1 MMMNE
6 KKKFQRTK
14 PHCNVGTIGHVDHGK
29 TTLTAAI
36 TKILADKK
44 LAVYKAYSEI
54 DKIPEERERGIT
66 ITAAHVEYETE
77 KRHYAHI
84 DCPGHQHYI
93 KNMITGAA
101 QMDGAILVVSAVD
114 GPQEQTR
121 EHVILAREIGI
132 PAIVVFLN
140 KVDMLKELD
149 LLELVEYEVREL
161 LEQYSFPG
169 ATTTFV
175 SGSAKKA
182 IEEPVESG
190 TKLGR
195 GSIEAL
201 ITAIDTAIPQPARM
215 KDKPFLMPIEGV
227 FSISGRG
234 TVVTGR
240 IEQGQVKLNE
250 DVEILGLIPTIK
262 TTCIGIE
269 MFHKEMELAEA
280 GENVGILLRGIKRN
294 AVVRGQVLAKPS
306 SVTAVTSFDAK
317 IYVLTKQEGGRHT
330 PFYEDYKPQ
339 FFIRT
344 ADVTGSFKLK
354 NNVQAVLPGDT
365 VEVVVNL
372 IAPVALQEGLRFTIR
387 EGQITVGTGI
397 ISKLH

>member
-1 MMMNE
+1 MSE
-6 KKKFQRTK
+6 KKRFERKK

-36 TKILADKK
+36 TKILAEQK
-44 LAVYKAYSEI
+44 LAVYKAYGDI

-140 KVDMLKELD
+140 KVDMLKEMD

-161 LEQYSFPG
+161 LDQYSFPG
-169 ATTTFV
+169 DTTTV
-175 SGSAKKA
+175 IAGSAKKA
-182 IEEPVESG
+182 IEETEE
-190 TKLGR
+190 TATEFGR
-195 GSIEAL
+195 KALLAL
-201 ITAIDTAIPQPARM
+201 IDAIDNAIPQPQRLTE
-215 KDKPFLMPIEGV
+215 KPFLMPIEGV

-240 IEQGQVKLNE
+240 IEQGELKINE
-250 DVEILGLIPTIK
+250 EVEILGIIPTVK
-262 TTCIGIE
+262 TTCTGIE
-269 MFHKEMELAEA
+269 MFHKEMDSAEA
-280 GENVGILLRGIKRN
+280 GENIGALLRGVKRN
-294 AVVRGQVLAKPS
+294 SVLKGQVLAKPG
-306 SVTAVTSFDAK
+306 SVSVVKSFDAK

-330 PFYEDYKPQ
+330 PFYSDYKPQ

-344 ADVTGSFKLK
+344 ADVTGSFILK
-354 NNVQAVLPGDT
+354 NDIEAVLPGDT
-365 VEVVVNL
+365 VEVTINL
-372 IAPVALQEGLRFTIR
+372 IAPLALQEGLRFTMR

-397 ISKLH
+397 ISKLNS

>member
-1 MMMNE
+1 MTE

-36 TKILADKK
+36 TKVLADKK
-44 LAVYKAYSEI
+44 LAIYKSYGEI

-140 KVDMLKELD
+140 KIDMLTEPD
-149 LLELVEYEVREL
+149 LAELVEYEVREL
-161 LEQYSFPG
+161 LDLYSFSG
-169 ATTTFV
+169 STASITA
-175 SGSAKKA
+175 GSAKKA
-182 IEEPVESG
+182 IEESIETS
-190 TKLGR
+190 TEIGR
-195 GSIEAL
+195 GAIEKL
-201 ITAIDTAIPQPARM
+201 INAIDTSIPQPLRS
-215 KDKPFLMPIEGV
+215 KEKPFLMPIEGV
-227 FSISGRG
+227 SSISGRG

-240 IEQGQVKLNE
+240 IEQGQIKLNE
-250 DVEILGLIPTIK
+250 EVEILGLIPSVK
-262 TTCIGIE
+262 TTCTGIE

-280 GENVGILLRGIKRN
+280 GENVGILLRGIKRT
-294 AVVRGQVLAKPS
+294 AVIRGQVLSKPG
-306 SVTAVTSFDAK
+306 SVAAVSKFDAK

-330 PFYEDYKPQ
+330 PFFADYKPQ

-344 ADVTGSFKLK
+344 ADITGSFIFK
-354 NNVQAVLPGDT
+354 NNVEAVLPGDT
-365 VEVVVNL
+365 VEVTITL
-372 IAPVALQEGLRFTIR
+372 IAAVALQEGLRFTMR

-397 ISKLH
+397 ISKLY

>member
-1 MMMNE
+1 MSE
-6 KKKFQRTK
+6 KKKFQRIK

-36 TKILADKK
+36 TKVLSDKK
-44 LAVYKAYSEI
+44 LAVFKAYSDI

-66 ITAAHVEYETE
+66 ITAAHIEYETE

-101 QMDGAILVVSAVD
+101 QMDGAILVVSAAD

-140 KVDMLKELD
+140 KVDMVKDVD
-149 LLELVEYEVREL
+149 LLEIVEIEIRDL
-161 LEQYSFPG
+161 LDQYSFPG
-169 ATTTFV
+169 LSV
-175 SGSAKKA
+175 PIIQGSAKRA
-182 IEEPVESG
+182 LEESIEAA

-195 GSIEAL
+195 GSVETL
-201 ITAIDTAIPQPARM
+201 INTIDSYIPQPQRLIE
-215 KDKPFLMPIEGV
+215 KSFLMPIEGV

-240 IEQGQVKLNE
+240 IEQGTLKLNE
-250 DVEILGLIPTIK
+250 EVEILGILPTTK

-269 MFHKEMELAEA
+269 MFHKEMDTAEA
-280 GENVGILLRGIKRN
+280 GENVGILLRGIKRT
-294 AVVRGQVLAKPS
+294 AVVKGQVLAKPNT
-306 SVTAVTSFDAK
+306 VTVTKSFDAK
-317 IYVLTKQEGGRHT
+317 IYVLSKKEGGRHT
-330 PFYEDYKPQ
+330 PFYQDYKPQ

-344 ADVTGSFKLK
+344 ADITGSFILK
-354 NNVQAVLPGDT
+354 NDVQAVMPGDT
-365 VEVVVNL
+365 IEVTVNL
-372 IAPVALQEGLRFTIR
+372 ISPMAVQEGLRFTLR
-387 EGQITVGTGI
+387 EGLITVGTGI

>member
-1 MMMNE
+1 MTE

-36 TKILADKK
+36 TKVLADKK
-44 LAVYKAYSEI
+44 LAVYKSYGEI

-140 KVDMLKELD
+140 KIDMLTEPD
-149 LLELVEYEVREL
+149 LVELVEYEVREL
-161 LEQYSFPG
+161 LDLYSFAG
-169 ATTTFV
+169 STASITA
-175 SGSAKKA
+175 GSAKKA
-182 IEEPVESG
+182 IEEPIESG
-190 TKLGR
+190 TEIGR
-195 GSIEAL
+195 GSIEKL
-201 ITAIDTAIPQPARM
+201 IKAIDTAIPQPLRS
-215 KDKPFLMPIEGV
+215 KEKPFLMPIEGV

-240 IEQGQVKLNE
+240 IEQGQIKLNE
-250 DVEILGLIPTIK
+250 EVEILGLIPSVK
-262 TTCIGIE
+262 TTCTGIE

-280 GENVGILLRGIKRN
+280 GENVGILLRGIKRT
-294 AVVRGQVLAKPS
+294 AVIRGQVLSKPG
-306 SVTAVTSFDAK
+306 SVAAISKFDAK

-330 PFYEDYKPQ
+330 PFYADYKPQ

-344 ADVTGSFKLK
+344 ADVTGSFIFK
-354 NNVQAVLPGDT
+354 NNVEAVLPGDT
-365 VEVVVNL
+365 VEVTITL
-372 IAPVALQEGLRFTIR
+372 IAPVALQEGLRFTMR

-397 ISKLH
+397 ISKLY

>member
-1 MMMNE
+1 MSE
-6 KKKFQRTK
+6 KKKFQRNK

-44 LAVYKAYSEI
+44 LAIYKSYGEI

-149 LLELVEYEVREL
+149 LLSLVEYEVCEL

-169 ATTTFV
+169 STTAFIP
-175 SGSAKKA
+175 GSAKRA
-182 IEEPVESG
+182 IEESEDTASDIG
-190 TKLGR
+190 RKSILKL
-195 GSIEAL
+195 ID
-201 ITAIDTAIPQPARM
+201 AIDTYIPQPKRL

-240 IEQGQVKLNE
+240 IEYGIIKLNE
-250 DVEILGLIPTIK
+250 EIEILGLLPTSK

-280 GENVGILLRGIKRN
+280 GENVGILLRSIKRT
-294 AVVRGQVLAKPS
+294 AVVRGQVLAKPGS
-306 SVTAVTSFDAK
+306 ILVTTSFDAK
-317 IYVLTKQEGGRHT
+317 IYILTKQEGGRHT
-330 PFYEDYKPQ
+330 PFFRDYKPQ

-344 ADVTGSFKLK
+344 ADITGSFILK
-354 NNVQAVLPGDT
+354 NNVEAVLPGDT
-365 VEVVVNL
+365 VEVTVNL
-372 IAPVALQEGLRFTIR
+372 ISSIALQEGLRFTMR
-387 EGQITVGTGI
+387 EGLITVGTGI
-397 ISKLH
+397 ISKLN

>member
-1 MMMNE
+1 MTE
-6 KKKFQRTK
+6 KKKFQRIK

-36 TKILADKK
+36 TKVLADKK
-44 LAVYKAYSEI
+44 LAVYKSYGEI

-140 KVDMLKELD
+140 KIDMLTEPD
-149 LLELVEYEVREL
+149 LVELVEYEVREL
-161 LEQYSFPG
+161 LDLYSFKG
-169 ATTTFV
+169 NEANITA
-175 SGSAKKA
+175 GSAKKA
-182 IEEPVESG
+182 IEETIE
-190 TKLGR
+190 TTTEIGR
-195 GSIEAL
+195 GSIEKL
-201 ITAIDTAIPQPARM
+201 IKAIDTAIPQPLRS
-215 KDKPFLMPIEGV
+215 KEKPFLMPIEGV

-240 IEQGQVKLNE
+240 IEQGQIKLNE
-250 DVEILGLIPTIK
+250 EVEILGLIPTVK
-262 TTCIGIE
+262 TTCTGIE

-280 GENVGILLRGIKRN
+280 GENVGILLRGIKRT
-294 AVVRGQVLAKPS
+294 AVIKGQVLSKPGS
-306 SVTAVTSFDAK
+306 ISAITKFDAK

-330 PFYEDYKPQ
+330 PFYADYKPQ

-344 ADVTGSFKLK
+344 ADVTGAFTFK
-354 NNVQAVLPGDT
+354 NNVEAVLPGDT
-365 VEVVVNL
+365 VEVTIAL
-372 IAPVALQEGLRFTIR
+372 IAPVALQEGLRFTMR

-397 ISKLH
+397 ISKLY

>member
-1 MMMNE
+1 MSE
-6 KKKFQRTK
+6 KKKFQRIK

-29 TTLTAAI
+29 TTLTASI
-36 TKILADKK
+36 TKLLAEQK
-44 LAVYKAYSEI
+44 LAVYKSYGEI

-77 KRHYAHI
+77 MRHYAHI

-101 QMDGAILVVSAVD
+101 QMDGAILVVSAID

-169 ATTTFV
+169 STTTIIP
-175 SGSAKKA
+175 GSAKRA
-182 IEEPVESG
+182 IEETEESA
-190 TKLGR
+190 TDIGR
-195 GSIEAL
+195 KSVFAL
-201 ITAIDTAIPQPARM
+201 IKAIDTAIPQPQRS

-240 IEQGQVKLNE
+240 IEHGCLKLNE
-250 DVEILGLIPTIK
+250 EVEILGLLPAAK

-269 MFHKEMELAEA
+269 MFHKEMESAEA
-280 GENVGILLRGIKRN
+280 GENVGVLLRGTKRTS
-294 AVVRGQVLAKPS
+294 VVRGQVLAKPS
-306 SVTAVTSFDAK
+306 SVIVTKTFDAK
-317 IYVLTKQEGGRHT
+317 I
-330 PFYEDYKPQ
+330 
-339 FFIRT
+339 
-344 ADVTGSFKLK
+344 
-354 NNVQAVLPGDT
+354 
-365 VEVVVNL
+365 
-372 IAPVALQEGLRFTIR
+372 
-387 EGQITVGTGI
+387 
-397 ISKLH
+397 

>member
-1 MMMNE
+1 MSE
-6 KKKFQRTK
+6 KKKFQRNK

-36 TKILADKK
+36 TKVLADRK
-44 LAVYKAYSEI
+44 LAVYKSYGEI

-161 LEQYSFPG
+161 LEQYSFSG
-169 ATTTFV
+169 AKTAFV
-175 SGSAKKA
+175 SGSAKRA
-182 IEEPVESG
+182 IEESEESA
-190 TKLGR
+190 TKIGR
-195 GSIEAL
+195 ISVINL
-201 ITAIDTAIPQPARM
+201 IDAIDEHIPQPKRL

-240 IEQGQVKLNE
+240 IEYGVLKLNE
-250 DVEILGLIPTIK
+250 EIEILGLLPTNK

-280 GENVGILLRGIKRN
+280 GENVGVLLRGVKRTS
-294 AVVRGQVLAKPS
+294 VIRGQVLAKPG
-306 SVTAVTSFDAK
+306 SVVVTKNFDAK

-330 PFYEDYKPQ
+330 PFFQDYKPQ

-344 ADVTGSFKLK
+344 ADVTGSFIFK
-354 NNVQAVLPGDT
+354 NNVEAVLPGDT
-365 VEVVVNL
+365 VEVSVNL
-372 IAPVALQEGLRFTIR
+372 ISSVALVEGLRFTMR
-387 EGQITVGTGI
+387 EGLITVGTGI
-397 ISKLH
+397 ISKLY

>member
-1 MMMNE
+1 MSE

-29 TTLTAAI
+29 TTVTAAI
-36 TKILADKK
+36 TKILSDKK
-44 LAVYKAYSEI
+44 LAVYKAYGDI

-132 PAIVVFLN
+132 PALVVFLN
-140 KVDMLKELD
+140 KVDMLKEPD

-161 LEQYSFPG
+161 LDQYSFPG
-169 ATTTFV
+169 ATTTV
-175 SGSAKKA
+175 IAGAAKKA
-182 IEEPVESG
+182 IEESVENS
-190 TKLGR
+190 TKIGR
-195 GSIEAL
+195 GAIEAL
-201 ITAIDTAIPQPARM
+201 IQAIDTAIPQPARL

-240 IEQGQVKLNE
+240 IEQGQLRLNE
-250 DVEILGLIPTIK
+250 EVEILGLVPSVK
-262 TTCIGIE
+262 TTCTGIE

-280 GENVGILLRGIKRN
+280 GENVGVLLRGVKRN
-294 AVVRGQVLAKPS
+294 SVLRGQVLSKPG
-306 SVTAVTSFDAK
+306 SVVAVTTFEAK

-330 PFYEDYKPQ
+330 PFYEDYRPQ

-344 ADVTGSFKLK
+344 ADITGSFKLK
-354 NNVQAVLPGDT
+354 NNVEAVLPGDT
-365 VEVVVNL
+365 VEVTVTL
-372 IAPVALQEGLRFTIR
+372 LAAVALQEGLRFTMR

-397 ISKLH
+397 ISKLL

>member
-1 MMMNE
+1 MTE
-6 KKKFQRTK
+6 KKKFHRIK

-44 LAVYKAYSEI
+44 LAVYKSYGEI

-66 ITAAHVEYETE
+66 ITAAHVEYETD

-132 PAIVVFLN
+132 PALVVFLN
-140 KVDMLKELD
+140 KVDMLKEPD
-149 LLELVEYEVREL
+149 LLEIVEYEVRDL
-161 LEQYSFPG
+161 LDQYSF
-169 ATTTFV
+169 
-175 SGSAKKA
+175 SGSSTIFVAGAAKKA
-182 IEEPVESG
+182 IEE
-190 TKLGR
+190 
-195 GSIEAL
+195 SIETATTMGRHSIEKL
-201 ITAIDTAIPQPARM
+201 INAIDTAIPQPLRS

-240 IEQGQVKLNE
+240 IEQGQIKLNE
-250 DVEILGLIPTIK
+250 EVEISGLVPMVK
-262 TTCIGIE
+262 TTCTGIE

-280 GENVGILLRGIKRN
+280 GENVGILLRGIKRTS
-294 AVVRGQVLAKPS
+294 VIRGQVLSKPGTVIVS
-306 SVTAVTSFDAK
+306 TKFDAK

-330 PFYEDYKPQ
+330 PFYSDYKPQ

-344 ADVTGSFKLK
+344 ADITGSFTLT
-354 NNVQAVLPGDT
+354 NNIEAVLPGDT
-365 VEVVVNL
+365 VEVSITL
-372 IAPVALQEGLRFTIR
+372 IAPVALQEGLRFTMR

-397 ISKLH
+397 ISKIMI

>member
-1 MMMNE
+1 MSE
-6 KKKFQRTK
+6 KKKFQRIK

-36 TKILADKK
+36 TKLLSEKNLAK
-44 LAVYKAYSEI
+44 YMAYADI

-66 ITAAHVEYETE
+66 ITAAHVEYETDN
-77 KRHYAHI
+77 RHYAHI

-101 QMDGAILVVSAVD
+101 QMDGAILVVSSVD

-161 LEQYSFPG
+161 LDQYSFAG
-169 ATTTFV
+169 AKATIIP
-175 SGSAKKA
+175 GSAKKA
-182 IEEPVESG
+182 IEETVDTATEIGRHSVL
-190 TKLGR
+190 KLIG
-195 GSIEAL
+195 
-201 ITAIDTAIPQPARM
+201 AIDTAIPQPVRS

-240 IEQGQVKLNE
+240 IEQGLIKLNE
-250 DVEILGLIPTIK
+250 DVEILGLLPTTK

-269 MFHKEMELAEA
+269 MFHKEMDIAEA
-280 GENVGILLRGIKRN
+280 GENVGILIRGIKRN
-294 AVVRGQVLAKPS
+294 AVLRGQVLAKPNS
-306 SVTAVTSFDAK
+306 TLVTTSFDAK

-330 PFYEDYKPQ
+330 PFYQDYKPQ

-344 ADVTGSFKLK
+344 ADVTGSFKFK
-354 NNVQAVLPGDT
+354 NNIEAVLPGDT
-365 VEVVVNL
+365 VELSIDL
-372 IAPVALQEGLRFTIR
+372 IAPLALQEGLRFTIR
-387 EGQITVGTGI
+387 EGQLTIGTGV
-397 ISKLH
+397 ISKLK

>member
-1 MMMNE
+1 MTE

-44 LAVYKAYSEI
+44 LAIYKSYGEI

-140 KVDMLKELD
+140 KIDMLTEPD
-149 LLELVEYEVREL
+149 LVELVKYEVREL
-161 LEQYSFPG
+161 LDLYSFSG
-169 ATTTFV
+169 STASITA
-175 SGSAKKA
+175 GSAKKA
-182 IEEPVESG
+182 IEEPIEAS
-190 TKLGR
+190 TDLGR
-195 GSIEAL
+195 GSIEKL
-201 ITAIDTAIPQPARM
+201 INAIDTSIPQPLRS
-215 KDKPFLMPIEGV
+215 KEKPFLMPIEGV

-240 IEQGQVKLNE
+240 IEQGQIKLNE
-250 DVEILGLIPTIK
+250 EIEIVGLIPTVK
-262 TTCIGIE
+262 TTCTGIE

-280 GENVGILLRGIKRN
+280 GENVGILLRGIKRTS
-294 AVVRGQVLAKPS
+294 VIKGQVLSKPGAIAAI
-306 SVTAVTSFDAK
+306 TKFDAK

-330 PFYEDYKPQ
+330 PFYADYKPQ

-344 ADVTGSFKLK
+344 ADVTGSFTFK
-354 NNVQAVLPGDT
+354 NNVEAVLPGDT
-365 VEVVVNL
+365 VEVTITL
-372 IAPVALQEGLRFTIR
+372 IAPVALQEGLRFTMR

-397 ISKLH
+397 ISKLS

>member
-1 MMMNE
+1 MSE

-36 TKILADKK
+36 TKILSDKK
-44 LAVYKAYSEI
+44 LAVYKAYGDI

-140 KVDMLKELD
+140 KVDMLKEPD

-161 LEQYSFPG
+161 LDQYSFPG
-169 ATTTFV
+169 ATTKFIP
-175 SGSAKKA
+175 GAAKKA
-182 IEEPVESG
+182 IEETIETA

-201 ITAIDTAIPQPARM
+201 IDAIDTYIPQPVRS

-240 IEQGQVKLNE
+240 IEQGLLKLNE
-250 DVEILGLIPTIK
+250 EVEIVGIVPTVK
-262 TTCIGIE
+262 TTCTGIE

-280 GENVGILLRGIKRN
+280 GENVGVLLRGVKRN
-294 AVVRGQVLAKPS
+294 SVLRGQVLAKPGTT
-306 SVTAVTSFDAK
+306 VAAAKFDAK

-330 PFYEDYKPQ
+330 PFYADYKPQ

-344 ADVTGSFKLK
+344 ADVTGSFHLK
-354 NNVQAVLPGDT
+354 NNIEAVLPGDT
-365 VEVVVNL
+365 VEVSITL
-372 IAPVALQEGLRFTIR
+372 IAPIALQEGLRFTMR

-397 ISKLH
+397 ISKIY

>member
-1 MMMNE
+1 MSE
-6 KKKFQRTK
+6 KKKFERKK

-36 TKILADKK
+36 TKILSEQK
-44 LAVYKAYSEI
+44 LAVYKAYGDI

-66 ITAAHVEYETE
+66 ITAAHVEYETA

-140 KVDMLKELD
+140 KVDMLKEMD

-161 LEQYSFPG
+161 LDQYSFPG
-169 ATTTFV
+169 DTTTV
-175 SGSAKKA
+175 IAGSAKKA
-182 IEEPVESG
+182 IEESEDNA
-190 TKLGR
+190 TEYGR
-195 GSIEAL
+195 TALLAL
-201 ITAIDTAIPQPARM
+201 IDAIDNSIPQPQRLTE
-215 KDKPFLMPIEGV
+215 KPFLMPIEGV

-240 IEQGQVKLNE
+240 IEQGELKLNE
-250 DVEILGLIPTIK
+250 EVEILGIIPTVK
-262 TTCIGIE
+262 TTCTGIE
-269 MFHKEMELAEA
+269 MFHKEMDSAEA
-280 GENVGILLRGIKRN
+280 GENVGALLRGVKRN
-294 AVVRGQVLAKPS
+294 SVLKGQVLAKPGTI
-306 SVTAVTSFDAK
+306 SVVKSFDAK

-330 PFYEDYKPQ
+330 PFYADYKPQ

-344 ADVTGSFKLK
+344 ADVTGSFVLK
-354 NNVQAVLPGDT
+354 NDVEAVLPGDT
-365 VEVVVNL
+365 VEVTINL
-372 IAPVALQEGLRFTIR
+372 IAPLALQEGLRFTMR

-397 ISKLH
+397 ISKLNS

>member
-1 MMMNE
+1 MMNE

-36 TKILADKK
+36 TKVLADKK

-182 IEEPVESG
+182 IEEPIESG

>member
-1 MMMNE
+1 MSE
-6 KKKFQRTK
+6 KKKFQRVK

-44 LAVYKAYSEI
+44 LAVYKSYGEI

-101 QMDGAILVVSAVD
+101 QMDGAILVVSSVD

-121 EHVILAREIGI
+121 EHIILAREIGI
-132 PAIVVFLN
+132 PAIVVYLN

-169 ATTTFV
+169 STTTFV

-182 IEEPVESG
+182 IEESEESA

-201 ITAIDTAIPQPARM
+201 ITAIDAIPQPQRS

-240 IEQGQVKLNE
+240 IEQGLIKLNE
-250 DVEILGLIPTIK
+250 DVEILGVLPLTK

-280 GENVGILLRGIKRN
+280 GENVGILVRGIKRN
-294 AVVRGQVLAKPS
+294 SVVRGQILAKPG
-306 SVTAVTSFDAK
+306 SVAVTTSFDAK

-354 NNVQAVLPGDT
+354 NNVEAVLPGDT
-365 VEVVVNL
+365 VEVTVNL
-372 IAPVALQEGLRFTIR
+372 IVPIALQDGLRFTIR

>member
-1 MMMNE
+1 MTE
-6 KKKFQRTK
+6 KKKFQRIK

-36 TKILADKK
+36 TKVLADKK
-44 LAVYKAYSEI
+44 LAVYKSYGEI

-140 KVDMLKELD
+140 KIDMLTEPD
-149 LLELVEYEVREL
+149 LVELVEYEVREL
-161 LEQYSFPG
+161 LDLYSFKG
-169 ATTTFV
+169 SEANITA
-175 SGSAKKA
+175 GSAKKA
-182 IEEPVESG
+182 IEESIETS
-190 TKLGR
+190 TEIGR
-195 GSIEAL
+195 GSIEKL
-201 ITAIDTAIPQPARM
+201 IKAIDTAIPQPLRS
-215 KDKPFLMPIEGV
+215 KEKPFLMPIEGV

-240 IEQGQVKLNE
+240 IEQGQIKLNE
-250 DVEILGLIPTIK
+250 EVEILGLIPTVK
-262 TTCIGIE
+262 TTCTGIE

-280 GENVGILLRGIKRN
+280 GENVGILLRGIKRT
-294 AVVRGQVLAKPS
+294 AVIKGQVLSKPGS
-306 SVTAVTSFDAK
+306 IFAITKFDAK

-330 PFYEDYKPQ
+330 PFYSDYKPQ

-344 ADVTGSFKLK
+344 ADVTGAFTFK
-354 NNVQAVLPGDT
+354 NNVEAVLPGDT
-365 VEVVVNL
+365 VEVTITL
-372 IAPVALQEGLRFTIR
+372 IAPVALQEGLRFTMR

-397 ISKLH
+397 ISKLY

>member
-1 MMMNE
+1 MSE
-6 KKKFQRTK
+6 KKKFQRIK

-36 TKILADKK
+36 TKILSDKK
-44 LAVYKAYSEI
+44 LAVYKAYGEI

-101 QMDGAILVVSAVD
+101 QMDGAILVVSSVD

-132 PAIVVFLN
+132 PALVVFLN
-140 KVDMLKELD
+140 KIDMLKDPD

-161 LEQYSFPG
+161 LDQYSFSG
-169 ATTTFV
+169 ANTVFV
-175 SGSAKKA
+175 AGSAKKA
-182 IEEPVESG
+182 IEEAVEAS
-190 TKLGR
+190 TKIGR

-201 ITAIDTAIPQPARM
+201 ITAIDTAIPQPVRS

-250 DVEILGLIPTIK
+250 EVEILGLIPTVK
-262 TTCIGIE
+262 TTCTGIE

-280 GENVGILLRGIKRN
+280 GENVGVLLRGVKRTS
-294 AVVRGQVLAKPS
+294 VIRGQVLSKPGAI
-306 SVTAVTSFDAK
+306 TAATSFDAK

-330 PFYEDYKPQ
+330 PFYADYKPQ

-344 ADVTGSFKLK
+344 ADVTGSFELK
-354 NNVQAVLPGDT
+354 NNIEAVLPGDT
-365 VEVVVNL
+365 VEVSIKL
-372 IAPVALQEGLRFTIR
+372 IAPVAIQEGLRFTMR

-397 ISKLH
+397 ISKLN

>member
-1 MMMNE
+1 MSE
-6 KKKFQRTK
+6 KKKFLRTK

-36 TKILADKK
+36 TKILSDKK
-44 LAVYKAYSEI
+44 LAVYKAYGDI

-140 KVDMLKELD
+140 KVDMLKEPD

-161 LEQYSFPG
+161 LDQYSFPG
-169 ATTTFV
+169 SSTKFIPGA
-175 SGSAKKA
+175 AKKA
-182 IEEPVESG
+182 IEETIETS

-201 ITAIDTAIPQPARM
+201 IEAIDSHIPQPARS

-240 IEQGQVKLNE
+240 IEQGLLKLNE
-250 DVEILGLIPTIK
+250 EIEIIGIVPTVK
-262 TTCIGIE
+262 TTCTGIE
-269 MFHKEMELAEA
+269 MFHKEMEVAEA
-280 GENVGILLRGIKRN
+280 GENVGVLLRGVKRN
-294 AVVRGQVLAKPS
+294 SVIRGQVLAKPATS
-306 SVTAVTSFDAK
+306 IAAVKFDAK

-330 PFYEDYKPQ
+330 PFYADYKPQ

-344 ADVTGSFKLK
+344 ADVTGSFQLK
-354 NNVQAVLPGDT
+354 NNIEAVLPGDT
-365 VEVVVNL
+365 VEVSITL
-372 IAPVALQEGLRFTIR
+372 IAPIALQEGLRFTMR

-397 ISKLH
+397 ISKIY

>member
-1 MMMNE
+1 MSE
-6 KKKFQRTK
+6 KQKFLRTK
-14 PHCNVGTIGHVDHGK
+14 LHCNVGTIGHVDHGK

-36 TKILADKK
+36 TKLLAEKN
-44 LAVYKAYSEI
+44 LAVFKAYSEI

-101 QMDGAILVVSAVD
+101 QMDGAILVVSGVD

-121 EHVILAREIGI
+121 EHVILAKEIGI
-132 PAIVVFLN
+132 PAIIVFIN
-140 KVDMLKELD
+140 KVDLVVDLD

-161 LEQYSFPG
+161 LDQYKLSGSDAKIIF
-169 ATTTFV
+169 
-175 SGSAKKA
+175 GSAKRA
-182 IEEPVESG
+182 LEETSESA
-190 TKLGR
+190 TDIGR
-195 GSIEAL
+195 VAVFSLIEA
-201 ITAIDTAIPQPARM
+201 IDSEIPQPKRVI
-215 KDKPFLMPIEGV
+215 DKPFLMPIEAV

-240 IEQGQVKLNE
+240 IEQGILQLNE
-250 DVEILGLIPTIK
+250 EVEILGLIPTVK
-262 TTCIGIE
+262 TICTGIE

-294 AVVRGQVLAKPS
+294 AIVRGQVLAKPNTV
-306 SVTAVTSFDAK
+306 SVTKTFDAK

-330 PFYEDYKPQ
+330 PFYQDYKPQ

-344 ADVTGSFKLK
+344 ADITGSFLLK
-354 NNVQAVLPGDT
+354 NDVEAVLPGDA
-365 VEVVVNL
+365 VEVTVNL
-372 IAPVALQEGLRFTIR
+372 IAPLALEQGLKFTMREGLITI
-387 EGQITVGTGI
+387 GTGFI
-397 ISKLH
+397 TKLY

>member
-1 MMMNE
+1 MTE
-6 KKKFQRTK
+6 KKKFQRIK

-36 TKILADKK
+36 TKVLADKK
-44 LAVYKAYSEI
+44 LAVYKSYGEI

-140 KVDMLKELD
+140 KIDMLTEPD
-149 LLELVEYEVREL
+149 LVELVEYEVREL
-161 LEQYSFPG
+161 LDLYSFKG
-169 ATTTFV
+169 NEANITA
-175 SGSAKKA
+175 GSAKKA
-182 IEEPVESG
+182 IEETIE
-190 TKLGR
+190 TTTEIGR
-195 GSIEAL
+195 GSIEKL
-201 ITAIDTAIPQPARM
+201 IKAIDTAIPQPLRS
-215 KDKPFLMPIEGV
+215 KEKPFLMPIEGV

-240 IEQGQVKLNE
+240 IEQGQIKLNE
-250 DVEILGLIPTIK
+250 EVEILGLIPTVK
-262 TTCIGIE
+262 TTCTGIE

-280 GENVGILLRGIKRN
+280 GENVGILLRGIKRT
-294 AVVRGQVLAKPS
+294 AVIKGQVLSKPGS
-306 SVTAVTSFDAK
+306 ISAITKFDAK

-330 PFYEDYKPQ
+330 PFYADYKPQ

-344 ADVTGSFKLK
+344 ADVTGAFTFK
-354 NNVQAVLPGDT
+354 NNVEAVLPGDT
-365 VEVVVNL
+365 VEVTITL
-372 IAPVALQEGLRFTIR
+372 IAPVALQEGLRFTMR

-397 ISKLH
+397 ISKLY

>member
-1 MMMNE
+1 MTE
-6 KKKFQRTK
+6 KKKFQRVK

-44 LAVYKAYSEI
+44 LAIYKSYGEI

-140 KVDMLKELD
+140 KIDMLTEPD
-149 LLELVEYEVREL
+149 LVELVEYEVREL
-161 LEQYSFPG
+161 LDLYSFSG
-169 ATTTFV
+169 STANITA
-175 SGSAKKA
+175 GSAKKA
-182 IEEPVESG
+182 IEESVDATTE
-190 TKLGR
+190 LGR
-195 GSIEAL
+195 GSIEKL
-201 ITAIDTAIPQPARM
+201 ITAIDTSIPQPLRS
-215 KDKPFLMPIEGV
+215 KEKPFLMPIEGV

-240 IEQGQVKLNE
+240 IEQGQIKINE
-250 DVEILGLIPTIK
+250 EVEIIGLIPAVK
-262 TTCIGIE
+262 TTCTGIE

-280 GENVGILLRGIKRN
+280 GENVGILLRGVKRT
-294 AVVRGQVLAKPS
+294 AVLKGQVLTKPG
-306 SVTAVTSFDAK
+306 SVSAVSQFDAK

-330 PFYEDYKPQ
+330 PFYADYKPQ

-344 ADVTGSFKLK
+344 ADVTGSFTFK
-354 NNVQAVLPGDT
+354 NNVEAVLPGDT
-365 VEVVVNL
+365 VEVTVTL
-372 IAPVALQEGLRFTIR
+372 IAPVALQEGLRFTMR

-397 ISKLH
+397 ISKLF

>member
-1 MMMNE
+1 MSE

-36 TKILADKK
+36 TKILAEQK
-44 LAVYKAYSEI
+44 LAVYKAYGDI

-66 ITAAHVEYETE
+66 ITAAHVEYETS

-140 KVDMLKELD
+140 KVDMLKEMD

-161 LEQYSFPG
+161 LDQYSFPG
-169 ATTTFV
+169 ATTTV
-175 SGSAKKA
+175 ISGSAKKA
-182 IEEPVESG
+182 IEEAEDAG
-190 TKLGR
+190 TDLGR
-195 GSIEAL
+195 KSILSL
-201 ITAIDTAIPQPARM
+201 IDAIDSAIPQPQRLTE
-215 KDKPFLMPIEGV
+215 KPFLMPIEGV

-240 IEQGQVKLNE
+240 IEQGILKLNE
-250 DVEILGLIPTIK
+250 EVEILGLIPTVK
-262 TTCIGIE
+262 TTCTGIE
-269 MFHKEMELAEA
+269 MFHKEMEIAEA
-280 GENVGILLRGIKRN
+280 GENVGALLRGVKRN
-294 AVVRGQVLAKPS
+294 SVLKGQVLAKPG
-306 SVTAVTSFDAK
+306 SVNAVRSFDAK

-330 PFYEDYKPQ
+330 PFYSDYKPQ

-344 ADVTGSFKLK
+344 ADVTGSFILK
-354 NNVQAVLPGDT
+354 NDVEAVLPGDT
-365 VEVVVNL
+365 VEVTINL
-372 IAPVALQEGLRFTIR
+372 IAPLALQEGLRFTMR

-397 ISKLH
+397 ISKLN